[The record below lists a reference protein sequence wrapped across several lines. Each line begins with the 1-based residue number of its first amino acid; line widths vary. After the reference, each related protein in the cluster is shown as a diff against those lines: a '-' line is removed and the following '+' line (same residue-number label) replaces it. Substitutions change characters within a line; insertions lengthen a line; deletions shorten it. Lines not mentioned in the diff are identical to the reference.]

1 MIEIAAKW
9 ARPDADGDM
18 EAAWSAVVRA
28 LAGQW
33 GTQKCALTV
42 SGARVGDVV
51 FHAVGAKAEALFQ
64 APATVTLDV
73 AVPGTV
79 TGGVVFSLG
88 AAGSANAPTAFPF
101 GPLSAKKGDT
111 IAVAA
116 TKDNWY
122 KIELWFAEV

>member
-1 MIEIAAKW
+1 MIAIADKW
-9 ARPDADGDM
+9 AAPGADGDFDS
-18 EAAWSAVVRA
+18 AWSAVVRS
-28 LAGQW
+28 LRGQW
-33 GTQKCALTV
+33 GAQKCALTV

-79 TGGVVFSLG
+79 SGGVVFSLG
-88 AAGSANAPTAFPF
+88 AAGSANAPTALPF

-111 IAVAA
+111 IAVSA
-116 TKDNWY
+116 TKDHWY